1 MFEAVTENN
10 VGLMDD
16 ILKRYSGELDD
27 IVDDYG
33 NSLPALAAIQGDY
46 QMIQLLLDRGFDPN
60 LQNEDGDTPLH
71 KAIVNGAVFCTDILM
86 NYGVDESIVNFRG
99 FLAWELSGD
108 LAMKK
113 KICQIGE

>member
-33 NSLPALAAIQGDY
+33 NSLPALAAVQGDY
-46 QMIQLLLDRGFDPN
+46 
-60 LQNEDGDTPLH
+60 
-71 KAIVNGAVFCTDILM
+71 
-86 NYGVDESIVNFRG
+86 
-99 FLAWELSGD
+99 
-108 LAMKK
+108 
-113 KICQIGE
+113 